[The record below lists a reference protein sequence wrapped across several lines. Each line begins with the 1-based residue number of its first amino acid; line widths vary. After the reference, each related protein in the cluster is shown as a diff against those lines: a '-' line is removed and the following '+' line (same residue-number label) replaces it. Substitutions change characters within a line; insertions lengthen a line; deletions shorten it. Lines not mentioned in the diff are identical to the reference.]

1 MNLDTPKVL
10 HKIAGKPLV
19 FWTLELL
26 GKLGI
31 PEQIVVT
38 GYKADDVENGI
49 KKAGYEVKF
58 VRQSQPL
65 GTADAVKTGIK
76 KVGKECDAIL
86 VLFGDDSALYRP
98 ETIQNFINYHQSQ
111 NSVMTIL
118 TVKRGGPTSLGGLE
132 KDKEGNIIGVLTQKQ
147 MIDRG
152 IEANEV
158 VCGAFCFQRKWLE
171 ENLPHVAKSPT
182 SGEYPLPGL
191 IKIASGQNLFAKT
204 FELNDPDEWASVNTP
219 EELKHADMI
228 KRGNLSYG
236 RS

>member
-1 MNLDTPKVL
+1 MNFDTPKVL
-10 HKIAGKPLV
+10 HKIAGKPLI

-38 GYKADDVENGI
+38 GYKADAVENEI
-49 KKAGYEVKF
+49 RNAGYKVKF

-76 KVGKECDAIL
+76 EAGEEYNTIL

-98 ETIQNFINYHQSQ
+98 ETIQNFINYHQGQ
-111 NSVMTIL
+111 NSVMTVL
-118 TVKRGGPTSLGGLE
+118 TVEKGSPTSLGSLE

-147 MIDRG
+147 MIDKG
-152 IEANEV
+152 IKANEV
-158 VCGAFCFQRKWLE
+158 VCGAFCLERKWLE
-171 ENLPHVAKSPT
+171 ENLPHVQKSPT

-204 FELNDPDEWASVNTP
+204 FELKDPDEWVSVNTP

-236 RS
+236 S